1 MFTLRMVWREL
12 RAAWGR
18 LLFFFLCV
26 AIGVGAIAALRSV
39 IQNVRE
45 ALVREARVLTAADV
59 VFSTNRPW
67 PDDTRALVD
76 AAIARAPVRQRVEV
90 VELATM
96 VRPADES
103 RAVARMAELQAVDRG
118 YPLYGQLVLRDGQ
131 AFDHALLDRQGILV
145 RPELLVQLGI
155 AVGDQVRIGNGTF
168 TIRGVIETE
177 PGRRAGMFSLGPRVI
192 IARSDLEATGLLAFG
207 ARARFA
213 ILMKVDEA
221 GIEPLVEGVRE
232 QFKGSFVTARSYRST
247 EDRLGEDLRVAEN
260 YLSLIG
266 FVMVV
271 LGGIGVWSVTRVFIG
286 QRIRSI
292 AVMKCLGATSRQIL
306 GIYVA
311 QVATLGLLGS
321 LLGLVLG
328 AVALRFLPGGLF
340 GLDKLEARLTPQAS
354 VQAVAVGVLVSLL
367 FALVPLLEVRRVRPL
382 WLLRD
387 ESARTSLGGRL
398 RHIDWAQW
406 GTVVVVGLALALV
419 ASWQAAS
426 LKAGLIVSI
435 GLLVI
440 TMALFATSAAV
451 VRAVR
456 PLRRTRIFA
465 LRHAVLSLARPGNQT
480 RVILLAVGLGT
491 FFILGVRLVQ
501 GTLLEQFSLDLRPDA
516 PDMFLLDVQQDQAA
530 DVERVVAA
538 TPGATGLRLIP
549 VLRARVT
556 GVRGAMAK
564 VDGVEGVQG
573 RQGLGR
579 EFVITYRDALEANET
594 LLEGSMWASSPDG
607 MAEVSIEES
616 LRRNAGL
623 QMGDIVRFDVLG
635 RVIEARVTSIRNVN
649 WNDVRSGG
657 FMFVFRPG
665 PLEKAPHGFM
675 GVLRAPDTPE
685 ARARLQRDLVAAHA
699 NVSAVD
705 VREVVKAAQG
715 ILGNVTLAIT
725 AVGGLALFSGVLIV
739 IGSVAMTRFQRL
751 YESAI
756 LKTLGATPRTIT
768 AMVALEYL
776 GLGAL
781 GGLVGALGALAL
793 SWAVSHYLFDMAW
806 HPAPGTVAAGV
817 VLTSLVVGLV
827 GVLASL
833 DVVRR
838 RPLAVLRAE

>member
-1 MFTLRMVWREL
+1 MVWREL

-18 LLFFFLCV
+18 LIFFFLCV

-45 ALVREARVLTAADV
+45 ALVKQARVLTAADV

-67 PDDTRALVD
+67 PDDARAKVE
-76 AAIARAPVRQRVEV
+76 AAIAAAPVRQRVEV

-96 VRPADES
+96 VRPADER
-103 RAVARMAELQAVDRG
+103 RAVARMAELQAVDPG
-118 YPLYGQLVLRDGQ
+118 YPLYGELVLRDGVR
-131 AFDHALLDRQGILV
+131 FSPALLADQGVLV
-145 RPELLVQLGI
+145 RPELLVQLGL
-155 AVGDQVRIGNGTF
+155 AVGDLVRIGESTF
-168 TIRGVIETE
+168 TIRGVIESE

-192 IARSDLEATGLLAFG
+192 IARADLEAAGLLTFG
-207 ARARFA
+207 SRARFA
-213 ILMKVDEA
+213 ILLRVDEA
-221 GIEPLVEGVRE
+221 GIEPLVTGVRD
-232 QFKGSFVTARSYRST
+232 QFTGSFVTARSYRST

-286 QRIRSI
+286 QRVRSI

-311 QVATLGLLGS
+311 QVAALGLLGS
-321 LLGLVLG
+321 LLGLALG

-340 GLDKLEARLTPQAS
+340 GLDTLEARLTLPAS

-367 FALVPLLEVRRVRPL
+367 FALVPLLEVRRVKPL

-398 RHIDWAQW
+398 RRIDWAQW
-406 GTVVVVGLALALV
+406 ATVLVVGVALALV

-426 LKAGLIVSI
+426 LQAGAIVSL
-435 GLLVI
+435 GLLGI
-440 TMALFATSAAV
+440 TLALVAAAALV

-456 PLRRTRIFA
+456 PLRRSRVFA

-491 FFILGVRLVQ
+491 FFILGVHLVQ
-501 GTLLEQFSLDLRPDA
+501 STLVDQFSFDLRPDA
-516 PDMFLLDVQQDQAA
+516 PDMFLLDVQRDQIA
-530 DVERVVAA
+530 DVERIVRE
-538 TPGATGLRLIP
+538 TPGTAALRLIP

-556 GVRGAMAK
+556 GVRGAAAK

-579 EFVITYRDALEANET
+579 EFVITYRDGLEANET
-594 LLEGSMWASSPDG
+594 LMEGAMWGAPPGDG
-607 MAEVSIEES
+607 IAEVSIEES

-623 QMGDIVRFDVLG
+623 QMGDVVRFDVLG
-635 RVIEARVTSIRNVN
+635 RVVEARVTSIRNVD

-665 PLEKAPHGFM
+665 LLEKAPHSFM
-675 GVLRAPDTPE
+675 GVLRAPETPD
-685 ARARLQRDLVAAHA
+685 ARARLQRDLVA
-699 NVSAVD
+699 
-705 VREVVKAAQG
+705 
-715 ILGNVTLAIT
+715 
-725 AVGGLALFSGVLIV
+725 
-739 IGSVAMTRFQRL
+739 VAFQRL
-751 YESAI
+751 
-756 LKTLGATPRTIT
+756 
-768 AMVALEYL
+768 
-776 GLGAL
+776 
-781 GGLVGALGALAL
+781 GGG
-793 SWAVSHYLFDMAW
+793 
-806 HPAPGTVAAGV
+806 
-817 VLTSLVVGLV
+817 
-827 GVLASL
+827 
-833 DVVRR
+833 
-838 RPLAVLRAE
+838 RA

>member
-1 MFTLRMVWREL
+1 
-12 RAAWGR
+12 
-18 LLFFFLCV
+18 
-26 AIGVGAIAALRSV
+26 
-39 IQNVRE
+39 
-45 ALVREARVLTAADV
+45 
-59 VFSTNRPW
+59 
-67 PDDTRALVD
+67 
-76 AAIARAPVRQRVEV
+76 
-90 VELATM
+90 
-96 VRPADES
+96 
-103 RAVARMAELQAVDRG
+103 
-118 YPLYGQLVLRDGQ
+118 
-131 AFDHALLDRQGILV
+131 
-145 RPELLVQLGI
+145 
-155 AVGDQVRIGNGTF
+155 
-168 TIRGVIETE
+168 
-177 PGRRAGMFSLGPRVI
+177 MFSLGPRVI
-192 IARSDLEATGLLAFG
+192 IARSDLEATGLLSFG

-328 AVALRFLPGGLF
+328 AIALRFLPGGLF
-340 GLDKLEARLTPQAS
+340 GLDKLQARLTPQAS

-398 RHIDWAQW
+398 RQIDWVQW
-406 GTVVVVGLALALV
+406 GTVVIVGIALALV

-426 LKAGLIVSI
+426 LRAGVIVSI
-435 GLLVI
+435 GLLAI
-440 TMALFATSAAV
+440 TAALFATSALV

-456 PLRRTRIFA
+456 PLRRSRVFA
-465 LRHAVLSLARPGNQT
+465 VRHAVLSLARPGNQT

-516 PDMFLLDVQQDQAA
+516 PDMFLLDVQRDQVA

-556 GVRGAMAK
+556 GVRGATAK

-579 EFVITYRDALEANET
+579 EFVITYREALETNET
-594 LLEGSMWASSPDG
+594 LMEGKLWAGSSDG
-607 MAEVSIEES
+607 LAEVSIEES
-616 LRRNAGL
+616 LRRNGGL

-635 RVIEARVTSIRNVN
+635 RVIEARVTSIRNVD

-665 PLEKAPHGFM
+665 TLEKAPHGFM

-685 ARARLQRDLVAAHA
+685 ARARLQRDLVAAHS

-781 GGLVGALGALAL
+781 GGLVGALGALTL
-793 SWAVSHYLFDMAW
+793 SWAVSRFLFEMPWRA
-806 HPAPGTVAAGV
+806 APGTVGLGILFTA
-817 VLTSLVVGLV
+817 LVVGVV
-827 GVLASL
+827 GILASL

>member
-1 MFTLRMVWREL
+1 MVWREL

-18 LLFFFLCV
+18 LFFFFLCV

-39 IQNVRE
+39 IQNVRT
-45 ALVREARVLTAADV
+45 ALVREARTLTAADV

-67 PDDTRALVD
+67 PADVRAKVD
-76 AAIARAPVRQRVEV
+76 AAIARAPVRERVEV
-90 VELATM
+90 IELATM
-96 VRPADES
+96 VRPVDEGKPI
-103 RAVARMAELQAVDRG
+103 ARMAELQAVDAG
-118 YPLYGQLVLRDGQ
+118 YPLYGDLVLRGQ
-131 AFDHALLDRQGILV
+131 RYSSALLAGQGVLV
-145 RPELLVQLGI
+145 RPELLVQLGVE
-155 AVGDQVRIGNGTF
+155 VGEQVRIGTGAF
-168 TIRGVIETE
+168 TIRGVIESE

-192 IARSDLEATGLLAFG
+192 IARSALEGTGLLQFG

-213 ILMKVDEA
+213 ILMKVDEP
-221 GIEPLVEGVRE
+221 GIESLVEGVRT
-232 QFKGSFVTARSYRST
+232 QFKGSFVSARSYRST

-321 LLGLVLG
+321 ILGLALG

-340 GLDKLEARLTPQAS
+340 GLDKLDARLTPQAS

-398 RHIDWAQW
+398 RGIDWAQW
-406 GTVVVVGLALALV
+406 ATGAVVGVALALV

-426 LKAGLIVSI
+426 LKAGLIVTI
-435 GLLVI
+435 GLLVV
-440 TMALFATSAAV
+440 TGVLLATSAAV
-451 VRAVR
+451 VRLVR
-456 PLRRTRIFA
+456 PLRRSRIFA

-480 RVILLAVGLGT
+480 RVILLAVGLGA

-501 GTLLEQFSLDLRPDA
+501 GALLQQFSLELRPDA
-516 PDMFLLDVQQDQAA
+516 PDMFLLDVQRDQAA
-530 DVERVVAA
+530 DVEQVVAN
-538 TPGATGLRLIP
+538 TPGARALRLIP

-556 GVRGAMAK
+556 GVRGTSST

-579 EFVITYRDALEANET
+579 EFVITYRDTLEANET
-594 LLEGSMWASSPDG
+594 LVDGTALWPSAPGSMP
-607 MAEVSIEES
+607 EVSIEES
-616 LRRNAGL
+616 LRRNGGL
-623 QMGDIVRFDVLG
+623 QMGDVVRFDVLG
-635 RVIEARVTSIRNVN
+635 RVIEAKVTSVRNVD

-665 PLEKAPHGFM
+665 ALEKAPHGFM
-675 GVLRAPDTPE
+675 GVLRGPETPE
-685 ARARLQRDLVAAHA
+685 ARARLQRDLVAAHG

-715 ILGNVTLAIT
+715 ILGNVSLAIS

-739 IGSVAMTRFQRL
+739 VGSVAMTRFQRL

-756 LKTLGATPRTIT
+756 LKTLGAPPRTIT

-793 SWAVSHYLFDMAW
+793 SWAVSHYLFDMPW
-806 HPAPGTVAAGV
+806 RPAPGTVLLGIV
-817 VLTSLVVGLV
+817 FTSLLV
-827 GVLASL
+827 GAVGILASL
-833 DVVRR
+833 DVVRK
-838 RPLAVLRAE
+838 RPLGVLRAE

>member
-1 MFTLRMVWREL
+1 
-12 RAAWGR
+12 
-18 LLFFFLCV
+18 
-26 AIGVGAIAALRSV
+26 
-39 IQNVRE
+39 
-45 ALVREARVLTAADV
+45 
-59 VFSTNRPW
+59 
-67 PDDTRALVD
+67 
-76 AAIARAPVRQRVEV
+76 
-90 VELATM
+90 
-96 VRPADES
+96 
-103 RAVARMAELQAVDRG
+103 
-118 YPLYGQLVLRDGQ
+118 
-131 AFDHALLDRQGILV
+131 
-145 RPELLVQLGI
+145 
-155 AVGDQVRIGNGTF
+155 
-168 TIRGVIETE
+168 
-177 PGRRAGMFSLGPRVI
+177 
-192 IARSDLEATGLLAFG
+192 
-207 ARARFA
+207 
-213 ILMKVDEA
+213 
-221 GIEPLVEGVRE
+221 
-232 QFKGSFVTARSYRST
+232 
-247 EDRLGEDLRVAEN
+247 
-260 YLSLIG
+260 
-266 FVMVV
+266 MVV

-286 QRIRSI
+286 QRVRSI

-340 GLDKLEARLTPQAS
+340 GLDRLDARLTPQAS

-398 RHIDWAQW
+398 RQIDWVQW
-406 GTVVVVGLALALV
+406 ATVAIVGIALALV

-426 LKAGLIVSI
+426 LKAGVIVSI
-435 GLLVI
+435 GLLGI
-440 TMALFATSAAV
+440 TAALFATSALV

-456 PLRRTRIFA
+456 PLGRTRVFA

-480 RVILLAVGLGT
+480 RVILLAVGLGA

-501 GTLLEQFSLDLRPDA
+501 ATLLDQFSVDLRPDA
-516 PDMFLLDVQQDQAA
+516 PDMFLLDVQRDQVA
-530 DVERVVAA
+530 DVERVVKA
-538 TPGATGLRLIP
+538 TPGAAGLRLIP

-556 GVRGAMAK
+556 GVRGATAK
-564 VDGVEGVQG
+564 VDGIEGVQG

-579 EFVITYRDALEANET
+579 EFVITYRDRLEANET
-594 LLEGSMWASSPDG
+594 LVDGAMWATPAGG

-635 RVIEARVTSIRNVN
+635 RVIEAKVTSVRDVD

-665 PLEKAPHGFM
+665 VLEKAPHGFM

-685 ARARLQRDLVAAHA
+685 ARARLQRDLVAAHS

-725 AVGGLALFSGVLIV
+725 AVGGLALFSGILIV

-756 LKTLGATPRTIT
+756 LKTLGATPRTVM
-768 AMVALEYL
+768 AMVAMEYL

-781 GGLVGALGALAL
+781 GGLVGAARRAGPQLGACRDTC
-793 SWAVSHYLFDMAW
+793 SRCHGS
-806 HPAPGTVAAGV
+806 
-817 VLTSLVVGLV
+817 
-827 GVLASL
+827 
-833 DVVRR
+833 RR
-838 RPLAVLRAE
+838 R

>member
-1 MFTLRMVWREL
+1 MVWREL

-39 IQNVRE
+39 IQNVRTT
-45 ALVREARVLTAADV
+45 LVREARVLTAADV
-59 VFSTNRPW
+59 VVSTNRPW
-67 PDDTRALVD
+67 VPDVRSRVD
-76 AAIARAPVRQRVEV
+76 AAIADAPVAQRVEL

-118 YPLYGQLVLRDGQ
+118 FPLYGQIGLRDGQ
-131 AFDHALLDRQGILV
+131 RFDHALLEDRGVLV
-145 RPELLVQLGI
+145 RPELLVPLGI
-155 AVGDQVRIGNGTF
+155 DVGDQVRIGNGTF
-168 TIRGVIETE
+168 TVRGVIESE
-177 PGRRAGMFSLGPRVI
+177 PGRRVGMFSLGPRVLM
-192 IARSDLEATGLLAFG
+192 ARSYLEDTGLLSFG

-213 ILMKVDEA
+213 ILMRVDED
-221 GIEPLVEGVRE
+221 GIDRLVETIRDE
-232 QFKGSFVTARSYRST
+232 FRGSFVSARSYRST
-247 EDRLGEDLRVAEN
+247 EDRVGEDLEVAEN
-260 YLSLIG
+260 YLSLVG

-306 GIYVA
+306 GIYLA
-311 QVATLGLLGS
+311 QVTTLGFLGS

-328 AVALRFLPGGLF
+328 AVALRLLPGGLF
-340 GLDKLEARLTPQAS
+340 GLERLDARLTPGAAAQAI
-354 VQAVAVGVLVSLL
+354 AVGVLVSLL

-387 ESARTSLGGRL
+387 ESARTSLGGRF
-398 RHIDWAQW
+398 RQIDWVQW
-406 GTVVVVGLALALV
+406 VTVAPVGVALAAV

-426 LKAGLIVSI
+426 LRAGVIVSAGLLAVTV
-435 GLLVI
+435 LLFV
-440 TMALFATSAAV
+440 TSALV

-456 PLRRTRIFA
+456 PLRRSRLFA

-480 RVILLAVGLGT
+480 RVILLAVGLGA

-501 GTLLEQFSLDLRPDA
+501 GTLLQQFSLDLRPDA
-516 PDMFLLDVQQDQAA
+516 PDMFLLDVQRDQKQ

-538 TPGATGLRLIP
+538 TEGASGLRLIP

-556 GVRGAMAK
+556 GVRGADTK

-579 EFVITYRDALEANET
+579 EFVITYRDHLETNET
-594 LLEGSMWASSPDG
+594 LLDG
-607 MAEVSIEES
+607 EFWPGAPTTMPEVSIEEA

-623 QMGDIVRFDVLG
+623 DIGDVVRFDILG
-635 RVIEARVTSIRNVN
+635 RVIEARVTSVRNVD
-649 WNDVRSGG
+649 WNDVRTGG

-665 PLEKAPHGFM
+665 ALEKAPHGYM
-675 GVLRAPDTPE
+675 GVLRGPDAPE
-685 ARARLQRDLVAAHA
+685 ARARLQRDLVAVHP

-705 VREVVKAAQG
+705 VREVVKTAQS
-715 ILGNVTLAIT
+715 ILDNISLAVT
-725 AVGGLALFSGVLIV
+725 AVGGLALFSGILIV
-739 IGSVAMTRFQRL
+739 VGSVAMTRFQRL

-781 GGLVGALGALAL
+781 GGVVGALGALAL
-793 SWAVSHYLFDMAW
+793 SWAVSHYLFAMPW
-806 HPAPGTVAAGV
+806 RPSPGTAIAGV
-817 VLTSLVVGLV
+817 LLTALLV
-827 GVLASL
+827 GVVGVIASL